1 MSDKYLRNEQ
11 QQLLNSIGTEVC
23 WGWSPAVD
31 FASLLAQRPR
41 RTAPQRP
48 STASDTSSAVGK
60 TAMTSAPVA
69 TCAAGRS
76 TKSKEELDFDALLAQ
91 ACARKAT
98 AFAPPSQASID
109 AKEKDGGV
117 ATVPQA
123 ASASTDAAAAGK
135 ASTAAGNTCSDC
147 ENDVHILLAGA
158 CDIRHILRTL
168 ASLRAAD
175 HASATANAAATAA
188 ATTEGETAARASPP
202 TYHFYLYEPNLRLHC
217 RHLFFLQ
224 WLLDSMFALEEL
236 EERVLMFLDVYGNS
250 LLREITAAQVRN
262 VVQRLRK
269 ALETD
274 SSALQRVVSFEEMKA
289 KERDFVEGQLLHW
302 GRDASVVDIA
312 AQWTQRVRQEMAE
325 RYDNRDN
332 IIDWDFVFHLTEY
345 TNLLKFPEYRT
356 WRNTGVAF
364 DTSRINPR
372 RGFTYDYTVPNKTL
386 CLFSRGGRGTY
397 AGDVKNGPF
406 FTFGALTDNAQIR
419 HRTTDGTC
427 KYGNGVVSLHNVR
440 AWLYTLMTGLPWP
453 WADHAFAWD
462 DAKNYNYLPPG
473 TPSGVAY
480 AATLPR
486 VRVHLLG
493 LDWDRFVLHCM
504 EGKVH
509 RMDAA
514 FFGTSCTQFM
524 TPHMLQQVMCDETG
538 VVVAETAKFIVDAED
553 VAKDA
558 YVAKLSEMAA
568 KAGWTRAETL
578 TRLLHEGTPDL
589 RPVQSTKTEA
599 QKLTERRYAQPAL
612 LAFTP
617 SRAQQ

>member
-11 QQLLNSIGTEVC
+11 QHLLNSIGMEVC

-31 FASLLAQRPR
+31 FAALLATRPPRTSQPQPPAESESVSAPVSSPPANTATISGVAPAKAKNKASLDFDELLAQVQSRKQ
-41 RTAPQRP
+41 AAQ
-48 STASDTSSAVGK
+48 K
-60 TAMTSAPVA
+60 ESAPL
-69 TCAAGRS
+69 TS
-76 TKSKEELDFDALLAQ
+76 
-91 ACARKAT
+91 
-98 AFAPPSQASID
+98 
-109 AKEKDGGV
+109 GG
-117 ATVPQA
+117 P
-123 ASASTDAAAAGK
+123 ASAPS
-135 ASTAAGNTCSDC
+135 
-147 ENDVHILLAGA
+147 DVHVLLAGA
-158 CDIRHILRTL
+158 SDIRHILRTL
-168 ASLRAAD
+168 SSLRAAE
-175 HASATANAAATAA
+175 ATAPATA
-188 ATTEGETAARASPP
+188 SSP

-269 ALETD
+269 GLEAEN
-274 SSALQRVVSFEEMKA
+274 SPLQQIVSFTEMKY
-289 KERDFVEGQLLHW
+289 KERDFVEGQLAHW

-332 IIDWDFVFHLTEY
+332 VIDWDFVFHLTEY

-364 DTSRINPR
+364 DTSHINPR
-372 RGFTYDYTVPNKTL
+372 RGFQYDYTVPNKTL
-386 CLFSRGGRGTY
+386 CFFDRSGRGTY
-397 AGDVKNGPF
+397 AGDIKNGPF

-427 KYGNGVVSLHNVR
+427 KYGNGVVALHNVR
-440 AWLYTLMTGLPWP
+440 AWLYTLMTGRLWP

-462 DAKNYNYLPPG
+462 DAKNYNYLPPR
-473 TPSGVAY
+473 TPSGVEY
-480 AATLPR
+480 AAALPK

-493 LDWDRFVLHCM
+493 LDWDRVVLHCT
-504 EGKVH
+504 EGKLP

-524 TPHMLQQVMCDETG
+524 TADSLQSALCGDSA
-538 VVVAETAKFIVDAED
+538 VVVAETAKFIVDAKD
-553 VAKDA
+553 AAKDA
-558 YVAKLSEMAA
+558 YVARLMDTAKQAGWQKDDALTRQLHDGVPEPRPAQGTVTDAQRLSE
-568 KAGWTRAETL
+568 K
-578 TRLLHEGTPDL
+578 
-589 RPVQSTKTEA
+589 
-599 QKLTERRYAQPAL
+599 RYAQPAY

-617 SRAQQ
+617 SPAAA

>member
-31 FASLLAQRPR
+31 FASVLAKRPR
-41 RTAPQRP
+41 CTAKGKETHAKKATDATDVLRVTP
-48 STASDTSSAVGK
+48 TYANGSSAAK
-60 TAMTSAPVA
+60 T
-69 TCAAGRS
+69 
-76 TKSKEELDFDALLAQ
+76 KEELGFEALLAQ
-91 ACARKAT
+91 ARSRKAE
-98 AFAPPSQASID
+98 ASAPLRQAPSARTSATKAPSGVD
-109 AKEKDGGV
+109 DGG
-117 ATVPQA
+117 ATT
-123 ASASTDAAAAGK
+123 SGSDTD
-135 ASTAAGNTCSDC
+135 S
-147 ENDVHILLAGA
+147 EVHLLLAGA

-168 ASLRAAD
+168 SSLRATEGLAEE
-175 HASATANAAATAA
+175 SA
-188 ATTEGETAARASPP
+188 ATTIPASP

-236 EERVLMFLDVYGNS
+236 EERVLMFLDVYGNAVM
-250 LLREITAAQVRN
+250 REITAAQVRN

-274 SSALQRVVSFEEMKA
+274 SSALQRIVSFEEMKH

-302 GRDASVVDIA
+302 SRDASVVDIE
-312 AQWTQRVRQEMAE
+312 AQWMQRVRQEMAE

-364 DTSRINPR
+364 DTGHINPR
-372 RGFTYDYTVPNKTL
+372 RNFTYNYTVPNKTL
-386 CLFSRGGRGTY
+386 CFFSRTGRGTY
-397 AGDVKNGPF
+397 AGDIKNGPF
-406 FTFGALTDNAQIR
+406 FTFGALTDNAYIR

-453 WADHAFAWD
+453 WADHVFAWD

-473 TPSGVAY
+473 TPSGVSY
-480 AATLPR
+480 AASLPK

-493 LDWDRFVLHCM
+493 LDWDRFVLHCI
-504 EGKVH
+504 EGKAP

-514 FFGTSCTQFM
+514 FFGTSCTQCM
-524 TPHMLQQVMCDETG
+524 TKDVLQRVLRAETG
-538 VVVAETAKFIVDAED
+538 VVVTETAKFIVDAED

-558 YVAKLSEMAA
+558 YVAKLETLA
-568 KAGWTRAETL
+568 KSAGWAREETL
-578 TRLLHEGTPDL
+578 TQLLHEGTPEP
-589 RPVQSTKTEA
+589 RPVKGAVSEA
-599 QKLTERRYAQPAL
+599 QKAAERRYAQPAL
-612 LAFTP
+612 LAFTYTAEQM
-617 SRAQQ
+617 RME